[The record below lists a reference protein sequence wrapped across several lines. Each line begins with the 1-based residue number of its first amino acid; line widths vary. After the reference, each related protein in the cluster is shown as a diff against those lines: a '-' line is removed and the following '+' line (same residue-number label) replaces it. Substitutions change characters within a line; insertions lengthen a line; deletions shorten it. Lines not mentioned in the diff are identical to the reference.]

1 MNLSKLN
8 SMKTSIFHKIS
19 LYIWVLISFI
29 CLSSLT
35 QDSIPKPHKKALD
48 KMLNAYQKELIRM
61 IPILVKKPS
70 VQKETTFISTF
81 FTTDSVKIVNH
92 LIPGMIKT
100 DSNVD
105 NLVSKSPLEASE
117 FIKLTVGTYK
127 IAFNYRLRN
136 QSTSLLSIDSLLLK
150 KQKVYKYKQT
160 MCLAF
165 TGKPHERMA
174 VEINDTLNFIT
185 EIVEDS
191 KLNILSTKISGV
203 NHKNTVSNI
212 SDTTNKELIT
222 VNSDNIIDW
231 SPEKKVKTF
240 LGYLTILKD
249 KNEKDST
256 SINKMILE
264 SNLIFDTS
272 GYVNL
277 TTKDGKNVQ
286 LTREKF
292 LQQVLENKNSYEFN
306 YAKISLYDNFR
317 KSEFDKWFCRITT
330 FHEVVQFEG
339 ENPVTNKVTSVSS
352 MPVNGDCPS
361 TKGGY
366 YQLAELG
373 LKEL

>member
-1 MNLSKLN
+1 
-8 SMKTSIFHKIS
+8 MKTSIFHKIS
-19 LYIWVLISFI
+19 LYIWVLISFF
-29 CLSSLT
+29 CLSSLA

-48 KMLNAYQKELIRM
+48 KMLIAYQKELIRI

-70 VQKETTFISTF
+70 IQKETTFISTF

-100 DSNVD
+100 DPNVD
-105 NLVSKSPLEASE
+105 NLVSKSPLKASE
-117 FIKLTVGTYK
+117 FIKLIAGTYK
-127 IAFNYRLRN
+127 MAFNYRLN
-136 QSTSLLSIDSLLLK
+136 SQSISLIRIDSLLLK
-150 KQKVYKYKQT
+150 KQKIYQYKQT
-160 MCLAF
+160 VCLVLI
-165 TGKPHERMA
+165 GKPHERMDIE
-174 VEINDTLNFIT
+174 VNDTLNFIT

-191 KLNILSTKISGV
+191 KLNILSTKISGI
-203 NHKNTVSNI
+203 NHKNTVSTVA
-212 SDTTNKELIT
+212 DTTNKELVI
-222 VNSDNIIDW
+222 VNNNDIIDW

-277 TTKDGKNVQ
+277 TTKDGKNMR

-352 MPVNGDCPS
+352 MPANGDCLS